1 MKAIAPGKLILSGE
15 HAVVY
20 GKPALAMAVNRSAS
34 SIVLPETDGQVGFD
48 LVDLRQSGSFTLHAL
63 RELRDRLAKNYRL
76 FLNGQLTIREVLH
89 KPIDLFQF
97 AFITVLDGLHL
108 KCKDGIKIQLRSNIP
123 IGCGMG
129 SSAATILS
137 VLRAMGHYF
146 RVEFRPDWY
155 YRYGLETENL
165 QHGFSSGVDTYIS
178 LHGGC
183 VRYQNGEATQLPLP
197 RVPMYLVNTGSPA
210 NTTGESV
217 VQVRARFGGSAIWDD
232 FEAVTL
238 GLERALGDNRL
249 DAIQSSIRENHR
261 LLERIGVVPDKV
273 RAFVAAVEQS
283 GGAAKICGAGAVQG
297 DQAGM
302 VVVFSERPPIEACRE
317 FDYALQTVRGDP
329 LGVRIVG

>member
-34 SIVLPETDGQVGFD
+34 SIVLPEADGQVGFD

-217 VQVRARFGGSAIWDD
+217 VQVRARFGGSAIWDE

-249 DAIQSSIRENHR
+249 DTVQSYIRENHR

-302 VVVFSERPPIEACRE
+302 VVVFSKRPPTEACRE